1 VTVRAFITEVATVL
15 VLSRKKNESFLVGD
29 NVIVTV
35 LKIEGDK
42 IKLGIDAPADVEV
55 DRYEVRRAKERNNN
69 KESLN
74 G

>member
-1 VTVRAFITEVATVL
+1 ML